1 MVTHTARRTV
11 VHRGVRRLN
20 PLHDLGQV
28 ASVIQEGFGHDLTAA
43 GQRVLREMRLMSHL
57 KPLLWWLMIASPDF
71 REYHSG
77 FVWIEEGQVVGT
89 LHITR
94 PRPYARRW
102 LISNVAVR
110 SNYRRRGIARTLMET
125 ALDWA
130 QEQGGETVF
139 LRARRNNVAAWSLY
153 ENLGF
158 ESLYDTVD
166 LRLTQV
172 PAVEKVTATEI
183 SLAPYQ
189 SRHWRQLR
197 ELVRGGIPPN
207 LRWLETARV
216 AAFRPS
222 LERHLAEW
230 WAGLATGSKVHRLI
244 AQRSNQVVAAM
255 AVRVGGHRGNH
266 SLTLHVAPDC
276 RGQIE
281 EMLITEALSRL
292 GLHRDRTTSIT
303 LPVGYDEILSVL
315 KQYGFREQR
324 RLVLMR
330 RSLGQSNQKD

>member
-1 MVTHTARRTV
+1 MAAHTARRTV

-20 PLHDLGQV
+20 PLRDLGQV

-43 GQRVLREMRLMSHL
+43 GQQVLREMRLMSHL

-77 FVWIEEGQVVGT
+77 FVWVEEGQVVGS

-94 PRPYARRW
+94 PRLYARQW

-110 SNYRRRGIARTLMET
+110 SSYRRQGIARTLMEA

-130 QEQGGETVF
+130 QEQGGEAVF
-139 LRARRNNVAAWSLY
+139 LRVRRDNAAAWSLY
-153 ENLGF
+153 ESLGF
-158 ESLYDTVD
+158 EPLYDTVD

-172 PAVEKVTATEI
+172 PVVEKVTAAEI

-189 SRHWRQLR
+189 SHHWRQVR
-197 ELVRGGIPPN
+197 ELARESIPPD
-207 LRWLETARV
+207 LHWLESARA

-222 LERHLAEW
+222 LERRLAEW
-230 WAGLATGSKVHRLI
+230 WASLTTGSQVHRLI
-244 AQRSNQVVAAM
+244 AQRNDRVVAAM

-266 SLTLHVAPDC
+266 SLTLHVAPDQ

-292 GLHRDRTTSIT
+292 GLHRDQTTFIT

-315 KQYGFREQR
+315 KQYGFWEQR

-330 RSLGQSNQKD
+330 RSLGQANQKG